1 MKRSEFKKANAVMN
15 RLAQIQAN
23 GNSDF
28 SNIIGGE
35 QMSGYAGEES
45 YDGGDN
51 YSGDYF
57 AAKAPAHHAQA
68 NINPPQ
74 TDLRLTL
81 TSQVG
86 LSGVSSKSIASV
98 PSVVAVLFGATKNS
112 LPIFTNLGLTQN
124 NRTLGATI
132 DGIFT
137 AGTASP
143 TDNDL
148 VLSSDTT
155 TYSQIFADSK
165 SSPMIAKG
173 IRLQNS
179 NATQLQASFTI
190 GTVDSL
196 GNSQNFPYTA
206 ASKQSAYQF
215 SSTIIEDR
223 NFNLLLDGNKSLNY
237 TIYSPGAFGTTAGVG
252 NSQSFTLYM
261 YKQADV
267 SKALH
272 GKNPMQTAPQFSFPS
287 QTLKIGK

>member
-1 MKRSEFKKANAVMN
+1 MKRSELKKANAVMN

-23 GNSDF
+23 GNHDF

-35 QMSGYAGEES
+35 EMSGYAGDEDS
-45 YDGGDN
+45 F
-51 YSGDYF
+51 SGDYF
-57 AAKAPAHHAQA
+57 AAKPAAASHV
-68 NINPPQ
+68 NVNPPQ

-81 TSQVG
+81 TNQLGV
-86 LSGVSSKSIASV
+86 SGFSSKSSGTT

-112 LPIFTNLGLTQN
+112 LTIYKNLGLTQN
-124 NRTLGATI
+124 NLTLGATI
-132 DGIFT
+132 DGVFT
-137 AGTASP
+137 AGTASA

-165 SSPMIAKG
+165 TSPMVAKG

-196 GNSQNFPYTA
+196 GNAQTFPYTA

-223 NFNLLLDGNKSLNY
+223 NFNLLLDGNKSINY

-267 SKALH
+267 AKALH
-272 GKNPMQTAPQFSFPS
+272 GKNPMQTAPAFSFPA

>member
-1 MKRSEFKKANAVMN
+1 MKRSDLRKANQVMN
-15 RLAQIQAN
+15 RLSQIQAK
-23 GNSDF
+23 GNHDF

-35 QMSGYAGEES
+35 EMSGYTGEE
-45 YDGGDN
+45 DGF
-51 YSGDYF
+51 SGDYF
-57 AAKAPAHHAQA
+57 AAKPASHAHA

-86 LSGVSSKSIASV
+86 VSGFSSKSASTT

-112 LPIFTNLGLTQN
+112 LTIYKNLGLTQN
-124 NRTLGATI
+124 NTALGATI
-132 DGIFT
+132 DGVFT
-137 AGTASP
+137 AGTASA

-148 VLSSDTT
+148 VLASDTT

-165 SSPMIAKG
+165 TSPMVAKG

-190 GTVDSL
+190 TTVDAL
-196 GNSQNFPYTA
+196 GNAQNFPYTA

-215 SSTIIEDR
+215 SSTIIEDK
-223 NFNLLLDGNKSLNY
+223 NFNLLLDGNKSINY
-237 TIYSPGAFGTTAGVG
+237 TIYSPGALGTTAGVG

-267 SKALH
+267 AKALH
-272 GKNPMQTAPQFSFPS
+272 GKNPMQTAPAFAFPA